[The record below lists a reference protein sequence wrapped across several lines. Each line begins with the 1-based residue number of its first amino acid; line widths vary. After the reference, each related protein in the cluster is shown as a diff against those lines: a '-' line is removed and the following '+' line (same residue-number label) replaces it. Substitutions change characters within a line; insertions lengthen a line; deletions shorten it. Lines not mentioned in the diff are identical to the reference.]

1 MSIEVTG
8 NASCNIGRLD
18 VIRILG
24 LRCDK
29 TGIPYDQS
37 MPAITLGQFLDHR
50 LPRIT
55 AVRLKVEQ
63 NQLVGVF
70 GEIGILFDALKG
82 A

>member
-1 MSIEVTG
+1 MPVAPTYPGVYIQEISSGVRTISGVATSIT
-8 NASCNIGRLD
+8 A
-18 VIRILG
+18 
-24 LRCDK
+24 
-29 TGIPYDQS
+29 
-37 MPAITLGQFLDHR
+37 F
-50 LPRIT
+50 T